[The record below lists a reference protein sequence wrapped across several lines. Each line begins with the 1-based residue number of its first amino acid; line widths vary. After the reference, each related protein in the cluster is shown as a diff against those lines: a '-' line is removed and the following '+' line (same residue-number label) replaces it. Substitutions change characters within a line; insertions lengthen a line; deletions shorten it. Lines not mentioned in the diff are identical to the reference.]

1 MLKGKKQMQ
10 GLSVAMLSLSIVLAG
25 CSSNSNQASGTTT
38 PSSNPS
44 SSVKP
49 TQSELPPYQ
58 IDWYIIGSGPQADNE
73 LVEAEINKITQPAI
87 NATVKMHIISF
98 GDYDSKM
105 TASLATG
112 EKVDLMFTSNGNMN
126 YNTMV
131 GKGAFVDLTDKLDK
145 LAPDAKKLLS
155 EGFLQ
160 ASAIKGRNYT
170 LAAYKEKGSWLGII
184 ASKNLMDKYK
194 IDISQIKSI
203 EDMEPALK
211 IIKENEPSITPLLA
225 TALLS
230 RAPNYNNRE
239 FWNVSPIQSLFM
251 KKDGSAYAL
260 ELDEPAYMST
270 LKTMNKYYKA
280 GYIPADA
287 PVKKINNDDKAKS
300 AFMLTQLKPYVDVQ
314 VGNSL
319 GIPMVYQNFG
329 KPITTTNDLVGSM
342 MAIPTNSKNPDRVLM
357 FYNMMYANEKL
368 INLVGRGIEGKH
380 YVKKGEK
387 RIDYAPDTDNG
398 KKSGYKPNTTWAYGN
413 QFQTY
418 LMPGE
423 PDDIWAQFKK
433 FNDESEIVP
442 DLGFNFDSSTL
453 TSEVAAIK
461 NAESEF
467 RPILETGS
475 VDPEVYVPKFKEKL
489 KAAGI
494 DKVLQEMNKQ
504 YESWKAS
511 GKK

>member
-1 MLKGKKQMQ
+1 MLKGKKQVQ
-10 GLSVAMLSLSIVLAG
+10 ALSVAMLSLSIVLAG
-25 CSSNSNQASGTTT
+25 CSSSSSGKQASVTTT
-38 PSSNPS
+38 PNPN

-49 TQSELPPYQ
+49 AQSELAPYQ
-58 IDWYIIGSGPQADNE
+58 IDWYIIGTGPQADNE
-73 LVEAEINKITQPAI
+73 LVEAEINKITQPLI
-87 NATVKMHIISF
+87 NATVKMHVIPF
-98 GDYDSKM
+98 GDYDNKM

-184 ASKNLMDKYK
+184 ASKNLMEKYK
-194 IDISQIKSI
+194 INISQMKSI

-211 IIKENEPSITPLLA
+211 IIKENEPGITPFLA
-225 TALLS
+225 TMIT
-230 RAPNYNNRE
+230 RAPNFNNRD
-239 FWNVSPIQSLFM
+239 FWNVSPIQSLM
-251 KKDGSAYAL
+251 LKKDGSGYTL
-260 ELDEPAYMST
+260 ELDEPGYMST

-287 PVKKINNDDKAKS
+287 PVKKVTNDDKAKS
-300 AFMLTQLKPYVDVQ
+300 GFILSQLKPYVDVQ
-314 VGNSL
+314 VGNAI

-380 YVKKGEK
+380 YITKGEK

-442 DLGFNFDSSTL
+442 DLGFNFDSSAL
-453 TSEVAAIK
+453 TAEVAAIK
-461 NAESEF
+461 NVESEF

-475 VDPEVYVPKFKEKL
+475 VDPEAYVPKFKEKL

-504 YESWKAS
+504 YDSWKAS